1 MEAVNKLINI
11 LNQRASDNPKKKLHP
26 QIEEKI
32 NYISSPKY
40 KMRLMAL
47 GQSEKDAQALVNE
60 RIDVLKNTELRP
72 YKASS
77 LGDFSGGGRA
87 SKDSKTDKPYIAYD
101 TSNPNSETILAHEIG
116 HLTSGVVKP
125 YNQYHPYL
133 LQQEKET
140 ISDARQRV
148 EKMLSDGTAM
158 YMSPK
163 EEMLFNLQ
171 NKNLNELPKKG
182 YGIDKMTGGKSLN
195 DYFYNS
201 KIHGRDWPLGT
212 NVDVSEPKMDNLSN
226 ALKSGTKGLLDFIN
240 SEYVGAPPLIGM
252 KKSMNLTRNSA
263 YNDEFYKEIRDFG
276 EQGIPKNQMATS
288 LGSVMAGAYDP
299 HDYSPT
305 ENKADLDAVR
315 HLLKKYNYTGSYGDD
330 ITPALWD
337 RALKDKK
344 INSNQHLQRMR
355 KNFDDKAIINLN
367 NRVASNQKNKK
378 ENNNA

>member
-1 MEAVNKLINI
+1 
-11 LNQRASDNPKKKLHP
+11 
-26 QIEEKI
+26 
-32 NYISSPKY
+32 
-40 KMRLMAL
+40 
-47 GQSEKDAQALVNE
+47 
-60 RIDVLKNTELRP
+60 
-72 YKASS
+72 
-77 LGDFSGGGRA
+77 
-87 SKDSKTDKPYIAYD
+87 
-101 TSNPNSETILAHEIG
+101 
-116 HLTSGVVKP
+116 
-125 YNQYHPYL
+125 
-133 LQQEKET
+133 
-140 ISDARQRV
+140 
-148 EKMLSDGTAM
+148 
-158 YMSPK
+158 
-163 EEMLFNLQ
+163 
-171 NKNLNELPKKG
+171 
-182 YGIDKMTGGKSLN
+182 MTGGKSLN

-240 SEYVGAPPLIGM
+240 SEYVAVPPLKAM

-305 ENKADLDAVR
+305 ENKADLDAIR

>member
-1 MEAVNKLINI
+1 MEAINKLINI

-32 NYISSPKY
+32 NYISSPTY

-47 GQSEKDAQALVNE
+47 GQSKEDAQALINE

-72 YKASS
+72 YKAGA

-87 SKDSKTDKPYIAYD
+87 SKDSKTDKPYISYD
-101 TSNPNSETILAHEIG
+101 TSNPNSETIIAHELG

-125 YNQYHPYL
+125 YNKYYPYR
-133 LQQEKET
+133 LQQGKET
-140 ISDARQRV
+140 LSETRQRV
-148 EKMLSDGTAM
+148 EKMLSEGTAM

-171 NKNLNELPKKG
+171 NKNLNELPIKG

-201 KIHGRDWPLGT
+201 KTHGRDWPLGT
-212 NVDVSEPKMDNLSN
+212 NVDVSEPEKPNNSN
-226 ALKSGTKGLLDFIN
+226 QFKSRPNGFLDFIN
-240 SEYVGAPPLIGM
+240 NEYVAIAPLIGM
-252 KKSMNLTRNSA
+252 KKSMNLTRSSA

-288 LGSVMAGAYDP
+288 LASVMAGAYDP

-315 HLLKKYNYTGSYGDD
+315 HLFKKYNYTKSYGDD

-367 NRVASNQKNKK
+367 NRVASNEKNKK

>member
-125 YNQYHPYL
+125 YNEYHPYL

-163 EEMLFNLQ
+163 EEMLFNRIT
-171 NKNLNELPKKG
+171 KKG
-182 YGIDKMTGGKSLN
+182 
-195 DYFYNS
+195 
-201 KIHGRDWPLGT
+201 
-212 NVDVSEPKMDNLSN
+212 
-226 ALKSGTKGLLDFIN
+226 
-240 SEYVGAPPLIGM
+240 
-252 KKSMNLTRNSA
+252 
-263 YNDEFYKEIRDFG
+263 
-276 EQGIPKNQMATS
+276 
-288 LGSVMAGAYDP
+288 
-299 HDYSPT
+299 
-305 ENKADLDAVR
+305 
-315 HLLKKYNYTGSYGDD
+315 
-330 ITPALWD
+330 LW
-337 RALKDKK
+337 
-344 INSNQHLQRMR
+344 H
-355 KNFDDKAIINLN
+355 
-367 NRVASNQKNKK
+367 
-378 ENNNA
+378 